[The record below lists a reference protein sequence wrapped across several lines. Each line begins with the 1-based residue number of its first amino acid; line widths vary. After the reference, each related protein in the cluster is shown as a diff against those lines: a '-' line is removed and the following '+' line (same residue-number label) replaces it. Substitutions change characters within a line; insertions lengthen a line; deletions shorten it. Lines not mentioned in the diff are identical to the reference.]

1 MQKIIIKK
9 ITECAKELTRYDI
22 LSQVKRNF
30 EVLKSKSQVERIRWH
45 LLEFGR
51 ISNEQAHSLYG
62 IRHLPRRIM
71 DLEIILIQEKSDY
84 WIEHIKKTG
93 VNRFGDTTPFVDYT
107 LRNSKEN
114 KESESND

>member
-1 MQKIIIKK
+1 MQKVIIKK
-9 ITECAKELTRYDI
+9 FTECSKEWTRNDI
-22 LSQVKRNF
+22 LLWVKRNF
-30 EVLKSKSQVERIRWH
+30 EILKGKSQVERVRWH

-71 DLEIILIQEKSDY
+71 DLEELLIQEKSDY

-107 LRNSKEN
+107 LRDSKEGL
-114 KESESND
+114 KIQND